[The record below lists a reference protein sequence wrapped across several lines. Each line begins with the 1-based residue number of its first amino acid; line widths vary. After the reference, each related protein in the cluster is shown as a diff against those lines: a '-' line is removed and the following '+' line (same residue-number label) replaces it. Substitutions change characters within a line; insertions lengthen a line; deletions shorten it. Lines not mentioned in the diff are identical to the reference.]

1 MYLFWAH
8 QNDPLSLSF
17 VNDEHTYDKKMA
29 GSGRK
34 IVIYQYVS
42 FPIKL
47 YLLYLTQI
55 VPVKNLALNII
66 W

>member
-1 MYLFWAH
+1 M
-8 QNDPLSLSF
+8 
-17 VNDEHTYDKKMA
+17 NDEHTYDKKMA
-29 GSGRK
+29 GSGHK

-47 YLLYLTQI
+47 YLL
-55 VPVKNLALNII
+55 PNPDSSSKEPSVKYNLED